1 MDSDS
6 FHYSTRSEVD
16 NIRVHRSPRLGA
28 LAAAAL
34 ALARLA
40 AAQEPPIE
48 VNPNRPTFATPA
60 RTTQVGVAEV
70 EFGVQ
75 QSYLHENATAFSS
88 PTLLKLGVAEDFEA
102 RLSTNGL
109 LHLTDPGSRSA
120 TGLGDLALGA
130 QWCFARGSV
139 GGADLAV
146 QVTHKFATASARD
159 GLGSGAAD
167 DTLGFFLSR
176 DFGDDHVDVNFLH
189 TWLGLPRSAGG
200 GRAHQ
205 PAVTLSVSHKL
216 GGAWSCGGEVYGIGG
231 TALGARVVSNLW
243 YVAYQPSTRLV
254 LDAGTDVGLTRGAQR
269 YSLFAG
275 LTWGIGRFRRP

>member
-6 FHYSTRSEVD
+6 FQSSTRPR
-16 NIRVHRSPRLGA
+16 IAGTAACRVHRRGA
-28 LAAAAL
+28 LVTAAL

-60 RTTQVGVAEV
+60 RTTQAGVAEL

-88 PTLLKLGVAEDFEA
+88 PTLLKLGLAENFEA
-102 RLSTNGL
+102 RLSTTGWL
-109 LHLTDPGSRSA
+109 RLGDPGGRAA
-120 TGLGDLALGA
+120 TGFGDFALGA
-130 QWCFARGSV
+130 QWCFARGALA
-139 GGADLAV
+139 GADLAV

-176 DFGDDHVDVNFLH
+176 DFGADHVDVNLIE
-189 TWLGLPRSAGG
+189 TWLGLPRAEGG
-200 GRAHQ
+200 GHALQ
-205 PAVTLSVSHKL
+205 PAATVSVSHKL
-216 GGAWSCGGEVYGIGG
+216 NQAWSCGGEVYGIGG

-254 LDAGTDVGLTRGAQR
+254 LDAGTDIGLTRGAQR
-269 YSLFAG
+269 VSLFAG
-275 LTWGIGRFRRP
+275 LTWGIGRFRAP